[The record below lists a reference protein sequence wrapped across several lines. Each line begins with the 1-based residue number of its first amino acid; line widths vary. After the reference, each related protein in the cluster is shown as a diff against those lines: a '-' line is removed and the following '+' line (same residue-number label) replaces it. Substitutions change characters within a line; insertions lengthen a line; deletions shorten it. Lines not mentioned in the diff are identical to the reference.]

1 MLLRLLVALLLLAP
15 AAASGQSRSVMLTS
29 CVPNGFS
36 EVQAWRK
43 AARQLNRQR
52 LAALRQEEAGRMAGR
67 DDVWR
72 DHDQLYLALDDD
84 KVAVLTDCP
93 YPDDGMHLH
102 SWLGFDET
110 GRFHIT
116 LADSGD
122 DQTYLLVSR
131 REGMPMEALSLP
143 LWAPDKKKFAVG
155 GCNLRAGRTLLVIA
169 SPSGGALSPEGTIE
183 LPCTSAPNCRIRLG
197 GRQISFGRLRQSG
210 TGHHPPA
217 GNTGR
222 QGLDCRAGSLKLQ
235 RMAIVQV
242 SWETSKLNSGGWVF
256 TGGSLACL

>member
-1 MLLRLLVALLLLAP
+1 MIGRSAGVRFFQSRRWRIGQTDATMLLRLLVALLLLAP

-72 DHDQLYLALDDD
+72 DHDRLYLALDDD

-183 LPCTSAPNCRIRLG
+183 LPCTSAPNCRFDWEGDKSLLVACANLG
-197 GRQISFGRLRQSG
+197 PVITRLRVTQ
-210 TGHHPPA
+210 A
-217 GNTGR
+217 GRVWT
-222 QGLDCRAGSLKLQ
+222 AGP
-235 RMAIVQV
+235 VP
-242 SWETSKLNSGGWVF
+242 
-256 TGGSLACL
+256 